1 MIIVAL
7 ATPLAGCGA
16 PGAMPAPPPSVSA
29 SADPTAETNPE
40 TNTGTGDEG
49 LDHFVAT
56 VQRRLPAVAA
66 DRRDEEL
73 EAVAQQSCAL
83 LASGTDAKT
92 IAAVA
97 RTLGTS
103 DPKATDPATAD
114 RLVTLSITEVC
125 PSEKG
130 RAAEFGAIRTAG
142 ETQAGNTAGQ
152 PGASAAAAGNEAT
165 VGK

>member
-7 ATPLAGCGA
+7 ATPLAGCGS
-16 PGAMPAPPPSVSA
+16 PGTTPEPPPSVSA
-29 SADPTAETNPE
+29 SADPTVETD
-40 TNTGTGDEG
+40 TGTGDQG

-103 DPKATDPATAD
+103 DPAATDRATAD
-114 RLVTLSITEVC
+114 RLVEMSITEVC
-125 PSEKG
+125 PSQQA
-130 RAAEFGAIRTAG
+130 RATEFGTTRPAG
-142 ETQAGNTAGQ
+142 ETQ
-152 PGASAAAAGNEAT
+152 ASAAAAGNEAT

>member
-1 MIIVAL
+1 MRKLMIIVAL

-16 PGAMPAPPPSVSA
+16 PGTMPAPAPSVPA
-29 SADPTAETNPE
+29 SAEPSAE

-56 VQRRLPAVAA
+56 VQRRLPEVAA

-73 EAVAQQSCAL
+73 EAVAEQSCAL

-103 DPKATDPATAD
+103 DPKATDRATAE
-114 RLVTLSITEVC
+114 RLVKLSITEVC
-125 PSEKG
+125 PAQKA
-130 RAAEFGAIRTAG
+130 RAAEF
-142 ETQAGNTAGQ
+142 
-152 PGASAAAAGNEAT
+152 
-165 VGK
+165 